1 MARYLKFLA
10 IALLSPIITGCLDSK
25 PQAPDQA
32 TTMKVKS
39 AFTTQGKIGIRTPD
53 ISESARF
60 TWDQQVANYD
70 IALHDPFG
78 RQVMHLT
85 GQPGLA
91 KLQLESEEQTYLAES
106 ASELMNQLLGWEVP
120 VEHALFWIQGQPDPN
135 SLFTRLNA
143 TSFEQSNW
151 KVSTLDQLLLS
162 SGETAPRKI
171 KLSKD
176 QLSLTLILTDWQ
188 FPQ

>member
-1 MARYLKFLA
+1 MSL
-10 IALLSPIITGCLDSK
+10 
-25 PQAPDQA
+25 
-32 TTMKVKS
+32 KS
-39 AFTTQGKIGIRTPD
+39 AFTTQGKIGIRTPQ

-60 TWDQQVANYD
+60 TWDQQVASYD

-85 GQPGLA
+85 GEPGLA
-91 KLQLESEEQTYLAES
+91 KLQLENEAQIYHAES

-135 SLFTRLNA
+135 SVFTRLNA

-151 KVSTLDQLLLS
+151 NISTLDQLLLT

-176 QLSLTLILTDWQ
+176 QLSLTLIVTDWQ